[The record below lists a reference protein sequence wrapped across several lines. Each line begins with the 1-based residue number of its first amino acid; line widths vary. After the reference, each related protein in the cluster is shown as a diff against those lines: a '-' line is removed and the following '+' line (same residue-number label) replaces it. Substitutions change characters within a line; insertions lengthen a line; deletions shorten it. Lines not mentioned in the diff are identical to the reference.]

1 MAGNGEILSLT
12 GLRFIAALYVFLF
25 HIQIRWPI
33 TNIPFLKNILD
44 QGATGMSVFFMLSGF
59 LLAYRYVNADNS
71 LKDYLVNRFARI
83 YPVYIVVAITTLPW
97 LGIDFFADKTED
109 LIFKMAQALLLV
121 MSNIFLIQA
130 WFPQFFSY
138 WNDGGS
144 WSISVEVFC
153 YLLLPFILPRLALL
167 SLKNVF
173 LVAVLCWV
181 FAILP
186 GLSFKLF
193 SGPSFAVFYAMP
205 IFRFPE
211 FLLGVCVFLFLR
223 KAPDVRCYFIFSII
237 VPLIVLIYLG
247 YFGPVMPIYV
257 GHNWLILPAVGLMLS
272 ALACGKG
279 PVSALLATTTFVWL
293 GKISYCFYSFQVVM
307 ILMLMSHYDK
317 LVAALPVFANGKL
330 LAASAFMMLVVLSAV
345 GYYLIEE
352 PARYWI
358 RHKYKKR
365 KLKLKKQQ
373 QLRLLNEGVLG
384 GSRCA
389 TDTTGPKFKSS

>member
-1 MAGNGEILSLT
+1 MADKGEILSLT

-33 TNIPFLKNILD
+33 TNIPFFKNILD

-59 LLAYRYVNADNS
+59 LLAYRYVNANNK

-83 YPVYIVVAITTLPW
+83 YPVYLVVAIATLPW
-97 LGIDFFADKTED
+97 LGIDFSADKTED
-109 LIFKMAQALLLV
+109 LIFKIAQASLLV
-121 MSNIFLIQA
+121 VSNIFVIQA
-130 WFPQFFSY
+130 WFPQFFAY

-153 YLLLPFILPRLALL
+153 YLLLPFILPRLAVL
-167 SLKNVF
+167 SLKNVL
-173 LVAVLCWV
+173 LVALLSWI

-193 SGPSFAVFYAMP
+193 SGPAFAVFYAMP

-211 FLLGVCVFLFLR
+211 FLLGVCIFLIFR
-223 KAPDVRCYFIFSII
+223 KVPDVMCNWIFSI
-237 VPLIVLIYLG
+237 VVTLVVFVYLG

-257 GHNWLILPAVGLMLS
+257 GHNWLILPAVGFMLL
-272 ALACGKG
+272 ALAGGKG
-279 PVSALLATTTFVWL
+279 PVSALLATSTFVWL

-307 ILMLMSHYDK
+307 ILMLISHHDK
-317 LVAALPVFANGKL
+317 LVAALPVFANGKV
-330 LAASAFMMLVVLSAV
+330 LAASAFIILLALSAI
-345 GYYLIEE
+345 GYYFIEE

-358 RHKYKKR
+358 RRKYKKS
-365 KLKLKKQQ
+365 KVEIEKTAAI
-373 QLRLLNEGVLG
+373 
-384 GSRCA
+384 A
-389 TDTTGPKFKSS
+389 TA

>member
-59 LLAYRYVNADNS
+59 LLAYRYVNANNS

-97 LGIDFFADKTED
+97 LGINFCADKTED
-109 LIFKMAQALLLV
+109 LIFKMAQASLLV
-121 MSNIFLIQA
+121 MSNIFVIQA

-173 LVAVLCWV
+173 WSRCYVGYLRYCQGYLLSCSVGPHLQFFMRCRFFDFLNFYWV
-181 FAILP
+181 FVFFF
-186 GLSFKLF
+186 SF
-193 SGPSFAVFYAMP
+193 
-205 IFRFPE
+205 
-211 FLLGVCVFLFLR
+211 
-223 KAPDVRCYFIFSII
+223 VR
-237 VPLIVLIYLG
+237 LQ
-247 YFGPVMPIYV
+247 M
-257 GHNWLILPAVGLMLS
+257 
-272 ALACGKG
+272 
-279 PVSALLATTTFVWL
+279 
-293 GKISYCFYSFQVVM
+293 
-307 ILMLMSHYDK
+307 
-317 LVAALPVFANGKL
+317 
-330 LAASAFMMLVVLSAV
+330 
-345 GYYLIEE
+345 
-352 PARYWI
+352 
-358 RHKYKKR
+358 
-365 KLKLKKQQ
+365 
-373 QLRLLNEGVLG
+373 
-384 GSRCA
+384 
-389 TDTTGPKFKSS
+389 